1 MEWLIKKKKK
11 TRETF
16 LAEKTFAEE
25 ANVLR
30 TIMPIDFHECNQL

>member
-1 MEWLIKKKKK
+1 MEWLIKKK
-11 TRETF
+11 RETF

-25 ANVLR
+25 ANVYVLR